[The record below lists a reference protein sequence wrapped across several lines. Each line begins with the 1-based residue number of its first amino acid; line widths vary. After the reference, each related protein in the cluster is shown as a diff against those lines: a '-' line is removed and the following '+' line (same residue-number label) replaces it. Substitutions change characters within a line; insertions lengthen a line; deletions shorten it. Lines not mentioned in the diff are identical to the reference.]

1 MLELINVSRETESDT
16 RMYDKIL

>member
-16 RMYDKIL
+16 QMYDKIL